1 MIPTRHCSCTK
12 ADPFFFTRLDSDLE
26 HRSTFA
32 VVYAELNFSNTSW
45 NPASGCWTD
54 YGLFLSRHWF
64 THSSSGINQLSTRF
78 HLDFYL
84 HYDRRLVPWTLKQQR
99 RYRSYHYYLLLS
111 CWHGTGFPWR
121 SVFSQGTL
129 LSPLSVAQD
138 SALSPRLGLERFWV
152 GIFKGRYINLGW
164 LIDWLIG
171 LHLVVVA

>member
-1 MIPTRHCSCTK
+1 MICRGGFSWSQMIPTRHCSCTK

-64 THSSSGINQLSTRF
+64 TLSSSAINQLSTRF

-121 SVFSQGTL
+121 SVFSQGPLLCPSISCSRQRSFASSWPGAL
-129 LSPLSVAQD
+129 LSRD
-138 SALSPRLGLERFWV
+138 F
-152 GIFKGRYINLGW
+152 
-164 LIDWLIG
+164 
-171 LHLVVVA
+171 